1 MLSLMRKLATLP
13 MLLALPAI
21 LTACGGPTPGTQPV
35 NLKAVLDRVV
45 QTVENFDA
53 YLRRYEYKSV
63 DEAMFNQFAET
74 IENDLNQKPR
84 IHPTLIATQFRS
96 NGSITGY
103 GDLNGNG
110 HADQKEPKLFTV
122 EFDPDNNRIILTSAA
137 YGETSGH
144 AMSRSRGFFAGVFI
158 SGLMNRQR
166 TAGIQPGHFN
176 KRNVVNAPAD
186 QPKVA
191 KAAAGGSNARSRAR
205 SGGVRAGK

>member
-1 MLSLMRKLATLP
+1 MRKLATLP

-21 LTACGGPTPGTQPV
+21 LTASGGPAPGTQPV

-96 NGSITGY
+96 NGSIAGY

-137 YGETSGH
+137 YGETTGH
-144 AMSRSRGFFAGVFI
+144 AMSRSRGFFAGVLI